1 MIKLLWEKSAT
12 IALIVSILML
22 LHYWFGT
29 IPIWYFVGIEVLVAV
44 VLYEIVISLYTGYV
58 QGNWQVDRNQPE
70 KKRAKPALPKKRTKI
85 NRTVQSLSHQP
96 TKERSATMTYDPVN
110 FSDEFSES
118 SEELESPLSS
128 VIIDEESDRESDV
141 SGVTIDISEVSAKE
155 VEELGLQIEDEGSV
169 EIE

>member
-1 MIKLLWEKSAT
+1 M
-12 IALIVSILML
+12 
-22 LHYWFGT
+22 

-44 VLYEIVISLYTGYV
+44 VLYEIVISLYTGYIL
-58 QGNWQVDRNQPE
+58 GQPVWKE
-70 KKRAKPALPKKRTKI
+70 TESTELANKRKQDKKKRAVKFHLD
-85 NRTVQSLSHQP
+85 NRQTDKTHVSELSSVASKNLNYNYRP
-96 TKERSATMTYDPVN
+96 TD

-128 VIIDEESDRESDV
+128 VMIDEESDRESDV

-155 VEELGLQIEDEGSV
+155 VEELGLQIEEDDGSV